1 MTPEDLAT
9 SDKLEWLYFIK
20 DGLVYKVSS
29 YDEVKK
35 LSGD

>member
-1 MTPEDLAT
+1 MTPEDLAS

-20 DGLVYKVSS
+20 NGLVYKVST

-35 LSGD
+35 LSAD